1 MFLTKVGSCDHCGKC
16 CLRAGGLMVENPMI
30 DLDEDRCKFYVDE
43 LNIQKYGH
51 CLIFGRGE
59 KDVEQVRDRYGKKIT
74 ESQERWFNDNC
85 PSYPTIEDIEAGHQ
99 LLPDC
104 SFSFEVVIDG

>member
-1 MFLTKVGSCDHCGKC
+1 MPMQLVRKGQCSNCGAC
-16 CLRAGGLMVENPMI
+16 CKPPVIVENPCI
-30 DLDEDRCKFYVDE
+30 ELHEDRCKFYVDE
-43 LNIQKYGH
+43 LNDQMYGH

-85 PSYPTIEDIEAGHQ
+85 LDYPIAEDLEAGRC
-99 LLPDC
+99 PPEC
-104 SFSFEVVIDG
+104 SFRFEVVTDG